1 MPEAPKGEAHVS
13 LRRLVGWGLI
23 GQLSYVV
30 SQFLLL
36 VALARY
42 ASVADVG
49 RFGLVS
55 AITLPIY
62 WFFNLGVRANQAT
75 DTRGEFSFHEFLA
88 LRILASIAAYGL
100 IVVLAFTVVD
110 PAARMVMLVF
120 GAAKG
125 VETYSELCYGAF
137 QRADRMS
144 SVAFSLILR
153 GLGGSALFWV
163 VIALTGSTSA
173 AYGGLLAAWVLVAG
187 GLDLAGALRMVHAA
201 GDRGPVRPA
210 VLRRL
215 AIGSLPLAFN
225 ALLSALQG
233 SMPRYVIGHFL
244 GLVALGHFTVVGY
257 AMQAQTTI
265 VGAVAQSIVARMA
278 HYSAV
283 GNRKAFMRTLG
294 RFQVLIAAVSILG
307 SLAMLV
313 IGDWVLQVIFGN
325 DYAGQGRLLALVMI
339 AAGTGASGNI
349 LQSGLLAT
357 RRFGH
362 NLRIRIIS
370 FVVQVI
376 GSVTGALTLGL
387 PGVVLGII
395 ATGAVQSALLWLALL
410 RLRFEPGETA

>member
-1 MPEAPKGEAHVS
+1 
-13 LRRLVGWGLI
+13 
-23 GQLSYVV
+23 
-30 SQFLLL
+30 
-36 VALARY
+36 
-42 ASVADVG
+42 
-49 RFGLVS
+49 
-55 AITLPIY
+55 
-62 WFFNLGVRANQAT
+62 
-75 DTRGEFSFHEFLA
+75 
-88 LRILASIAAYGL
+88 
-100 IVVLAFTVVD
+100 
-110 PAARMVMLVF
+110 
-120 GAAKG
+120 
-125 VETYSELCYGAF
+125 
-137 QRADRMS
+137 
-144 SVAFSLILR
+144 
-153 GLGGSALFWV
+153 
-163 VIALTGSTSA
+163 
-173 AYGGLLAAWVLVAG
+173 
-187 GLDLAGALRMVHAA
+187 
-201 GDRGPVRPA
+201 
-210 VLRRL
+210 
-215 AIGSLPLAFN
+215 
-225 ALLSALQG
+225 
-233 SMPRYVIGHFL
+233 
-244 GLVALGHFTVVGY
+244 VALGHFTVVGY